1 MHSPETAGQADIQP
15 LMAQAMCPHC
25 LPLSVP
31 ETLTHMLLECPVA
44 ITVWDWIC
52 RLWAAYSGAQAPPA
66 TAAVLL
72 ADDQREWSP
81 PQDLQASW
89 LQLRIAAIAALSSAA
104 RGRRRGLPTGAASVA
119 STVVHAVRTAVS
131 RDWQRVVAGD
141 PALLA
146 SGICCSSWLRGRHP
160 YMSQEQFLATWA
172 RNGAFCTV
180 FFTYES
186 SQSSTAHRQLSSQ
199 PGHRQYAG

>member
-1 MHSPETAGQADIQP
+1 MWISFAALRQPDRADIQP
-15 LMAQAMCPHC
+15 LIAPALCPHC
-25 LPLSVP
+25 LPLRVP

-104 RGRRRGLPTGAASVA
+104 PGTSHRGFLRGLDGGPRGQDGRQQRLAESGSRRPSSASQRHLLLPLAPRQASIHEPGAVPGHMGQEWGLLHRGRR
-119 STVVHAVRTAVS
+119 
-131 RDWQRVVAGD
+131 W
-141 PALLA
+141 
-146 SGICCSSWLRGRHP
+146 
-160 YMSQEQFLATWA
+160 
-172 RNGAFCTV
+172 
-180 FFTYES
+180 
-186 SQSSTAHRQLSSQ
+186 RQ
-199 PGHRQYAG
+199 G